1 MGHVDETGGSAMRRI
16 RSHLTYAN
24 VIATIALFLALG
36 GLSYAAFHLPKNS
49 VKSKNIVNHKVKAVD
64 LAKPSPPQG
73 VGLVS
78 ANDCSSAG
86 PNQWISQNP
95 GVFGNV
101 GYYRDLDGQVH
112 LTGVAQKCG
121 SPGSGAQIF
130 QLPRGYRPEFTQTQT
145 APQNSNTTTN
155 VILFDGGEVSANVN
169 SNDTVSLAG
178 LSFRCAPSGKNGCPP

>member
-1 MGHVDETGGSAMRRI
+1 MGGYVVHRI

-24 VIATIALFLALG
+24 VVATIALFIALG
-36 GLSYAAFHLPKNS
+36 GASYAAFHLPKNS

-64 LAKPSPPQG
+64 LAKTPGTQAI
-73 VGLVS
+73 GLVS

-95 GVFGNV
+95 DVYGPV

-121 SPGSGAQIF
+121 SPPALAQVF
-130 QLPRGYRPEFTQTQT
+130 VLPRGYRPAVTQTQP
-145 APQNSNTTTN
+145 AGVNGAGADTTN
-155 VILFDGGEVSANVN
+155 VIAFDGGEVSINA
-169 SNDTVSLAG
+169 SDKDAVSLAG
-178 LSFRCAPSGKNGCPP
+178 ISFRCAPPGKHGCPP